1 MKTTKALKPLTP
13 ALALAI
19 VLVLPAG
26 VSAQQPQIE
35 LFPSTVIEDLREAG
49 QAAEAFETDMMPA
62 ITALQNEMAEYDK
75 LNCRGAVSDSGCMQA
90 ERLLGNA
97 YSKFLDSLNEHIPE
111 MLNSMENIKETQG
124 SSISRQIGR
133 GLTPRQL
140 EELISTSGAG
150 VVDDQAEIILKGAG
164 FKGRMSQRFE
174 DYRKLVS
181 SQAVNQQQGG
191 AVLAMI
197 NYLDAHSSA
206 TQLKA
211 LQSDLLRQ
219 QTELNLPGAWGA
231 PPSDQIMAT
240 VSSVQAV
247 LFGESTQNIDPPTG
261 DSEEEFDDSRLRF
274 D

>member
-1 MKTTKALKPLTP
+1 MKTIEALKPLTP
-13 ALALAI
+13 ALALVIA
-19 VLVLPAG
+19 LVLPAG

-49 QAAEAFETDMMPA
+49 EAAEAFETDMMPT

-75 LNCRGAVSDSGCMQA
+75 LNCRGAVADPGCMQA

-97 YSKFLDSLNEHIPE
+97 YSKFLDSLNKHIPD

-140 EELISTSGAG
+140 EGLISTSGAG
-150 VVDDQAEIILKGAG
+150 VVDDQAEKILKGAG
-164 FKGRMSQRFE
+164 FEGRMSQRFG
-174 DYRKLVS
+174 DYRTLVS

-191 AVLAMI
+191 TVLAMI

-206 TQLKA
+206 TQLRA
-211 LQSDLLRQ
+211 LQGDLLSQ
-219 QTELNLPGAWGA
+219 QTTLKLPGAWGA
-231 PPSDQIMAT
+231 PPSEQIRAT

-247 LFGESTQNIDPPTG
+247 LFGESTPNIDPPTG

-274 D
+274 